1 MKVKIDMEGMQDL
14 LVKLQNVEGEG
25 KKALAQSVNV
35 GLLMIETRCK
45 KKVQSHASKGRTYTR
60 GGVTHTA
67 SAGGNPPNTDT
78 GYLVSQMYVEL
89 ETDGMTGYFVSGAG
103 YSSFLEYGTVNMA
116 ERPFVYPSFAE
127 ELPAILK
134 EFNDIAEKYIVK
146 GA

>member
-1 MKVKIDMEGMQDL
+1 MKVKMDFENLSDI
-14 LVKLQNVEGEG
+14 LVKLQSVEGEG
-25 KKALAQSVNV
+25 KKALAKAVNA

-45 KKVQSHASKGRTYTR
+45 KKVQSHASKDRTYTR

-78 GYLVSQMYVEL
+78 GYLVSQMHVEL

-134 EFNDIAEKYIVK
+134 EFNSIADQHIMK